1 MESTTGIDGIPTAEN
16 AEASAPMMNLGL
28 YADGDMVTK
37 RELCRPFSR
46 SERTLQRMVERF
58 EIPPPTTLAGRKVWI
73 AGKVRAWI
81 VEAANRKEAEAV
93 REARRLKVFST

>member
-1 MESTTGIDGIPTAEN
+1 MSDDDKMESMESV
-16 AEASAPMMNLGL
+16 EASAPMVTLGR
-28 YADGDMVTK
+28 YADGDTITK
-37 RELCRPFSR
+37 RELCRSFGC

-81 VEAANRKEAEAV
+81 VEAANRKEAEAM
-93 REARRLKVFST
+93 REARRLKVFCG